1 MSMYEVN
8 LASLQELAIRIRRR
22 ELSMEEAANHHIIY
36 DTILDTK
43 VQLTKSVSTLK
54 RLFSVSST
62 KFHARFLQMRHFKP
76 VTLTQQQLQLMDKKS
91 AEDIVTQSSA

>member
-36 DTILDTK
+36 DTILGTK

-54 RLFSVSST
+54 RLFRENNIKVFDVGRRGST
-62 KFHARFLQMRHFKP
+62 K
-76 VTLTQQQLQLMDKKS
+76 
-91 AEDIVTQSSA
+91 DISKIAGYVVNVHQE